1 MTGTDLGTLSTLQ
14 KRVLSAAIAGPVTLA
29 IIILGGFPFL
39 GFIAVGA
46 AVSLYEFMQMER
58 KDPHFLRNM
67 PLWVIYTLLCAYAFI
82 QLRLEFPFGLF
93 LVLALMLTVWACDI
107 GAYFT
112 GKTIGGPKMA
122 PTLSPNKTWAGLIGG
137 MICSGLI
144 LAAFDLVKDIFSAH
158 VIVIFLTGCVLGA
171 VGQAG
176 DLLISSIKR
185 RVGVKDTGQ
194 ILPGHGG
201 LLDRIDSLLLV
212 TPVFLIACKAWLI

>member
-1 MTGTDLGTLSTLQ
+1 MGQLSTLQ
-14 KRVLSAAIAGPVTLA
+14 KRVLSAAIAGPVTLL
-29 IIILGGFPFL
+29 IIISGGWPFL
-39 GFIAVGA
+39 ALIAAGTVI
-46 AVSLYEFMQMER
+46 SLFEFVQMER

-67 PLWVIYTLLCAYAFI
+67 PFWVVYTLLCSYAFI
-82 QLRLEFPFGLF
+82 QLRLEFPLGLF
-93 LVLALMLTVWACDI
+93 FVLALMLMVWACDI

-122 PTLSPNKTWAGLIGG
+122 PILSPNKTWAGLMGG
-137 MICSGLI
+137 MVCSGLV
-144 LAAFDLVKDIFSAH
+144 LMGFDMMKDVFSANPMT
-158 VIVIFLTGCVLGA
+158 VFLTGWILGA

-185 RVGVKDTGQ
+185 RVGVKDTGH

-201 LLDRIDSLLLV
+201 LLDRIDALLLV